1 MSTIVSLHFTA
12 AVSGLNVTLIPT
24 AYYSAM
30 ETQNHA
36 YCKLSYTLLF
46 FYISEELMT
55 QQEVAY
61 PLEKQEFTPKNKTK
75 KKQTNKKKRKEEE
88 FNGFAKLENVAI
100 RFDFLL
106 ALYLELL

>member
-12 AVSGLNVTLIPT
+12 AVSGLNVILIPT

-36 YCKLSYTLLF
+36 YCKRSYTLLF

-55 QQEVAY
+55 
-61 PLEKQEFTPKNKTK
+61 
-75 KKQTNKKKRKEEE
+75 
-88 FNGFAKLENVAI
+88 
-100 RFDFLL
+100 
-106 ALYLELL
+106 

>member
-12 AVSGLNVTLIPT
+12 AVSGLNVILIPT

-36 YCKLSYTLLF
+36 YCKRSYTLLF

-55 QQEVAY
+55 QQEVVY

-75 KKQTNKKKRKEEE
+75 KKKNKQKKKKKKRNLMGLQNWKMWQ
-88 FNGFAKLENVAI
+88 
-100 RFDFLL
+100 
-106 ALYLELL
+106 

>member
-30 ETQNHA
+30 EAQNHA
-36 YCKLSYTLLF
+36 CCKRSYALLF

-61 PLEKQEFTPKNKTK
+61 SLEKQEFTPKNKTK
-75 KKQTNKKKRKEEE
+75 KKTNKQKKKKKRNLMGLQNWKMWQ
-88 FNGFAKLENVAI
+88 
-100 RFDFLL
+100 
-106 ALYLELL
+106 